1 MMEKRPQILNRS
13 DWSDGEDFWQGEFE
27 GRTFGTNASVMFY
40 TVNEVGKGT
49 GLHKHPYDEIFI
61 MRKGNALFTIGD
73 QEIRASEGQILFGPA
88 NIPHKYINLGPGPLE
103 TTDIHVADVFIQE
116 DLD

>member
-1 MMEKRPQILNRS
+1 MMKKPITMLDRS
-13 DWSDGEDFWQGEFE
+13 VWSEGDDFWQGEFE

-61 MRKGNALFTIGD
+61 MRQGNALFTIGD
-73 QEIRASEGQILFGPA
+73 QEIRASAGQVLFGPA
-88 NIPHKYINLGPGPLE
+88 NIPHKYVNLGPGPLE
-103 TTDIHVADVFIQE
+103 TLDIHVSVVFIQE
-116 DLD
+116 NLD